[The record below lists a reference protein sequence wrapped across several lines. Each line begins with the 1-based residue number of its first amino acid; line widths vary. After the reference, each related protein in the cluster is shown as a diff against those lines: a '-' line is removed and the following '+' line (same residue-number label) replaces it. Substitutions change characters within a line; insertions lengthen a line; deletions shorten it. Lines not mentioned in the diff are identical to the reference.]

1 MLNAMKRKLLF
12 LILILSTVVMFG
24 QVSAGQVDDFEGTT
38 DPAATENWIVG
49 GASNVPENKAGGPGE
64 SARMLEYSSTGG
76 NGPGSRMAFFNS
88 NNQWSGDFISQGIV
102 EIRLDVNAT
111 VTDLHVRI
119 GFEGP
124 NGSRLVSSVPVIVP
138 VGSGWTSIAL
148 PISTDADLM
157 VVQGPPG
164 TTRADVLAGVSQ
176 FRILSAVVIDN
187 FRGDVIASTMQVDN
201 ITASAT
207 LGRRDFDNRT
217 TFSIYPNPSRSKLN
231 ITIPNFADNAKV
243 EVYNILGARVYKSEL
258 NKLNTSIDV
267 SKWNS
272 GVYLVRVSSDKETL
286 TKRFVKQ

>member
-1 MLNAMKRKLLF
+1 MLDLMKKKLLF
-12 LILILSTVVMFG
+12 LILILSTLVMFG

-38 DPAATENWIVG
+38 DPTATENWIVG
-49 GASNVPENKAGGPGE
+49 GASNVPENKPGGPGE
-64 SARMLEYSSTGG
+64 SSRMLEYSSTGG
-76 NGPGSRMAFFNS
+76 SGPGSRMAFFNS
-88 NNQWSGDFISQGIV
+88 NNQWSGDFVSQGIV
-102 EIRLDVNAT
+102 EIQLDVNAT

-119 GFEGP
+119 GFQGP
-124 NGSRLVSSVPVIVP
+124 NGTRLVSSVPVIVP
-138 VGSGWTSIAL
+138 AGSGWTNVAL
-148 PISTDADLM
+148 PISTDDDLM
-157 VVQGPPG
+157 VVQGPN
-164 TTRADVLAGVSQ
+164 TRAEVLAAVSQ

-201 ITASAT
+201 ITASTT
-207 LGRRDFDNRT
+207 LSRKDFDNKT

-231 ITIPNFADNAKV
+231 IILPKFTDNAKV

-272 GVYLVRVSSDKETL
+272 GVYLVRVSSDAETL